1 MDKRKGNTDLT
12 EGKVWKVI
20 VRFALP
26 LLVGNLLQQFYN
38 ITDSIIVGQFL
49 GKEALAAV
57 SASFFIYYFIISL
70 VIGVGSGTTVVISQ
84 LFGAKQ
90 YQKVQLAFSSF
101 FIFML
106 VGGIILSIA
115 GIIFA
120 EPVFR
125 LTNTPE
131 EVIPQ
136 AVAYFR
142 IYIGGTFLFVTFN
155 SIISILRG
163 VGESVRPMLF
173 ILITTVL
180 NIAFD
185 LLFILVFK
193 WGIEGAAR
201 ATVVSQGIGMCIALA
216 YVNNT
221 HPLLSIKKQDML
233 FDWKLFKESLKIG
246 LPTSVQQCAIALGLI
261 ALLGIVNS
269 FGTNTLTAYGAAGKI
284 DTIITQAVLTLSGA
298 LAAFCGQN
306 IGAGRLDR
314 VKKGVQ
320 FTMYTNIA
328 LGLLTFAAVYLF
340 GNEMMRI
347 FTKDIDVVAIGKE
360 YLLII
365 GGFFIVHGALNVYN
379 GALRGAGDTLF
390 PMITSLVCLWL
401 IRIPLA
407 YYLSSWLGRNGIWWA
422 IGISITIGLIVTFV
436 YYKIGFWKRRRR
448 IYEYNTLSITWNL
461 IYIFNDYFRKCVG
474 FFL

>member
-125 LTNTPE
+125 LPNTPE

-284 DTIITQAVLTLSGA
+284 DTIITQAILTLSGA

-448 IYEYNTLSITWNL
+448 IYEL
-461 IYIFNDYFRKCVG
+461 
-474 FFL
+474 

>member
-1 MDKRKGNTDLT
+1 MNKSKGNTDLT
-12 EGKVWKVI
+12 KGKVWKVI

-26 LLVGNLLQQFYN
+26 LLIGNLLQQLYN
-38 ITDSIIVGQFL
+38 VTDSVIVGQFL

-57 SASFFIYYFIISL
+57 SASFFIYYFIISF
-70 VIGVGSGTTVVISQ
+70 VIGVGSGTSVVISQ

-90 YQKVQLAFSSF
+90 FQKVQLAFSSF

-106 VGGIILSIA
+106 VGGVILSIT

-163 VGESVRPMLF
+163 VGESVRPMIF
-173 ILITTVL
+173 ILITTIL
-180 NIAFD
+180 NILLD

-201 ATVVSQGIGMCIALA
+201 ATVIAQGIGMCVALA

-233 FDWKLFKESLKIG
+233 FDGKLFKESLKIG

-284 DTIITQAVLTLSGA
+284 DTIITQAILTLSGA

-314 VKKGVQ
+314 VKKGLR
-320 FTMYTNIA
+320 FTMYANIV

-340 GNEMMRI
+340 GDAMMRI
-347 FTKDIDVVAIGKE
+347 FTNDADVIVIGKE

-365 GGFFIVHGALNVYN
+365 CGFFIVHGALNVYN

-390 PMITSLVCLWL
+390 PMVTSLVCLWI

-407 YYLSSWLGRNGIWWA
+407 YYLSSWLGRSGIWWA
-422 IGISITIGLIVTFV
+422 IVASITIGLIVTFI
-436 YYKIGFWKRRRR
+436 YYKTGIWKRRC
-448 IYEYNTLSITWNL
+448 IIKNETSP
-461 IYIFNDYFRKCVG
+461 
-474 FFL
+474 

>member
-49 GKEALAAV
+49 GKETLAAV

-284 DTIITQAVLTLSGA
+284 DTIITQAILTLSGA

-448 IYEYNTLSITWNL
+448 IYEL
-461 IYIFNDYFRKCVG
+461 
-474 FFL
+474 

>member
-49 GKEALAAV
+49 GKEALAAA

-284 DTIITQAVLTLSGA
+284 DTIITQAILTLSGA

-436 YYKIGFWKRRRR
+436 YYKMGFWKRRRR
-448 IYEYNTLSITWNL
+448 IYEL
-461 IYIFNDYFRKCVG
+461 
-474 FFL
+474 

>member
-20 VRFALP
+20 VRFAVP

-284 DTIITQAVLTLSGA
+284 DTIITQAILTLSGA

-347 FTKDIDVVAIGKE
+347 FTKDIDVVSIGKE

-436 YYKIGFWKRRRR
+436 YYKMGFWKRRRR
-448 IYEYNTLSITWNL
+448 IYEL
-461 IYIFNDYFRKCVG
+461 
-474 FFL
+474 

>member
-1 MDKRKGNTDLT
+1 MTHDLT
-12 EGKVWKVI
+12 HGSVWKVI

-26 LLVGNLLQQFYN
+26 LLIGNLLQQLYN
-38 ITDSIIVGQFL
+38 VTDSIIVGQFL

-70 VIGVGSGTTVVISQ
+70 VIGVGSGTSVVVSQ
-84 LFGAKQ
+84 FFGAKQ
-90 YQKVQLAFSSF
+90 YDKVQRAFSSF

-106 VGGIILSIA
+106 VAGIALSIA

-120 EPVFR
+120 EPIFR

-131 EVIPQ
+131 EVIPD

-163 VGESVRPMLF
+163 VGESVRPMIF
-173 ILITTVL
+173 IFITTIL
-180 NIAFD
+180 NIVLD
-185 LLFILVFK
+185 LLFIVGFH

-201 ATVVSQGIGMCIALA
+201 ATVIAQGIGMCIALG

-221 HPLLSIKKQDML
+221 HPLLSIKKQDLL
-233 FDWKLFKESLKIG
+233 FDMKLFKEGLKIG

-269 FGTNTLTAYGAAGKI
+269 FGTDTLTAYGAAGKI

-306 IGAGRLDR
+306 IGAGRFDR
-314 VKKGVQ
+314 VRKGLR
-320 FTMYTNIA
+320 FTMLVNVIFS
-328 LGLLTFAAVYLF
+328 LITFTAIYFF
-340 GNEMMRI
+340 GEEMMRA
-347 FTKDIDVVAIGKE
+347 FTNDPAVIAIGKE

-365 GGFFIVHGALNVYN
+365 GGFFIVHGALNIYN
-379 GALRGAGDTLF
+379 GALRGAGDTIF
-390 PMITSLVCLWL
+390 TMATSLLCLWL

-407 YYLSSWLGRNGIWWA
+407 YQLSARYGRQGIWWA
-422 IGISITIGLIVTFV
+422 IGISIAIGLVITYI
-436 YYKIGFWKRRRR
+436 YYKMDIWKKR
-448 IYEYNTLSITWNL
+448 
-461 IYIFNDYFRKCVG
+461 CVVK
-474 FFL
+474 

>member
-20 VRFALP
+20 VRFAVP

-70 VIGVGSGTTVVISQ
+70 VNGVGSGTTVVISQ

-284 DTIITQAVLTLSGA
+284 DTIITQAILTLSGA

-436 YYKIGFWKRRRR
+436 YYKMGFWKRRRR
-448 IYEYNTLSITWNL
+448 IYEL
-461 IYIFNDYFRKCVG
+461 
-474 FFL
+474 

>member
-12 EGKVWKVI
+12 EGEVWKVI

-284 DTIITQAVLTLSGA
+284 DTIITQAILTLSGA

-448 IYEYNTLSITWNL
+448 IYEL
-461 IYIFNDYFRKCVG
+461 
-474 FFL
+474 

>member
-163 VGESVRPMLF
+163 VGETVRPMLF

-284 DTIITQAVLTLSGA
+284 DTIITQAILTLSGA

-314 VKKGVQ
+314 VKKGVR

-390 PMITSLVCLWL
+390 PMITSLICLWL

-436 YYKIGFWKRRRR
+436 YYKMGFWKRRRR
-448 IYEYNTLSITWNL
+448 IYEL
-461 IYIFNDYFRKCVG
+461 
-474 FFL
+474 

>member
-1 MDKRKGNTDLT
+1 MTVGT
-12 EGKVWKVI
+12 VWEVI

-57 SASFFIYYFIISL
+57 SASFFIYYFIISF

-84 LFGAKQ
+84 LFGARQ
-90 YQKVQLAFSSF
+90 YPKVQLAFSSF

-106 VGGIILSIA
+106 IGGVVLSIA

-125 LTNTPE
+125 LTHTPE

-173 ILITTVL
+173 ILATTVL

-185 LLFILVFK
+185 LLFILVFD

-201 ATVVSQGIGMCIALA
+201 ATVISQGIGMCLALG
-216 YVNNT
+216 YVDNT

-233 FDWKLFKESLKIG
+233 FDWQLFKESLKIG

-284 DTIITQAVLTLSGA
+284 DTIITQSVLTLSGA

-306 IGAGRLDR
+306 IGAGKLDR
-314 VKKGVQ
+314 VKKGVR
-320 FTMYTNIA
+320 FTMYTNVV
-328 LGLLTFAAVYLF
+328 LGLLTFTAVYLF
-340 GNEMMRI
+340 GDEMMKV
-347 FTKDIDVVAIGKE
+347 FTNDADVVSIGKE

-379 GALRGAGDTLF
+379 GALKGAGDTLF

-407 YYLSSWLGRNGIWWA
+407 YYLSARLGRCGIWWA
-422 IGISITIGLIVTFV
+422 IGISITIGLLVTFV
-436 YYKIGFWKRRRR
+436 YYKRGRWKRRRR
-448 IYEYNTLSITWNL
+448 EIYEL
-461 IYIFNDYFRKCVG
+461 
-474 FFL
+474 

>member
-20 VRFALP
+20 VRFAVP

-163 VGESVRPMLF
+163 VGESVRPNAVHSDYDSPEHCVRLALHTRIQMGYRGSCSCDCRFAGNRYVYSPGVCKQYAPLA
-173 ILITTVL
+173 IHQKARYAVRLETVQR
-180 NIAFD
+180 
-185 LLFILVFK
+185 
-193 WGIEGAAR
+193 E
-201 ATVVSQGIGMCIALA
+201 
-216 YVNNT
+216 
-221 HPLLSIKKQDML
+221 
-233 FDWKLFKESLKIG
+233 LKNR
-246 LPTSVQQCAIALGLI
+246 TADKRTACAIALGLI

-284 DTIITQAVLTLSGA
+284 DTIITQAILTLSGA

-436 YYKIGFWKRRRR
+436 YYKMGFWKRRRR
-448 IYEYNTLSITWNL
+448 IYEL
-461 IYIFNDYFRKCVG
+461 
-474 FFL
+474 

>member
-20 VRFALP
+20 VRYALP

-284 DTIITQAVLTLSGA
+284 DTIITQAILTLSGA

-448 IYEYNTLSITWNL
+448 IYEL
-461 IYIFNDYFRKCVG
+461 
-474 FFL
+474 

>member
-20 VRFALP
+20 VRFAVP

-163 VGESVRPMLF
+163 VGESVGPMLF

-284 DTIITQAVLTLSGA
+284 DTIITQAILTLSGA

-436 YYKIGFWKRRRR
+436 YYKMGFWKRRRR
-448 IYEYNTLSITWNL
+448 IYEL
-461 IYIFNDYFRKCVG
+461 
-474 FFL
+474 

>member
-20 VRFALP
+20 IRFALP
-26 LLVGNLLQQFYN
+26 LLIGNLLQQFYN

-284 DTIITQAVLTLSGA
+284 DTIITQAILTLSGA

-448 IYEYNTLSITWNL
+448 IYEL
-461 IYIFNDYFRKCVG
+461 
-474 FFL
+474 

>member
-20 VRFALP
+20 VRFAVP

-379 GALRGAGDTLF
+379 GALRGAGDTWF

-448 IYEYNTLSITWNL
+448 IYEL
-461 IYIFNDYFRKCVG
+461 
-474 FFL
+474 

>member
-20 VRFALP
+20 VRFAVP

-284 DTIITQAVLTLSGA
+284 DTIITQAILTLSGA

-422 IGISITIGLIVTFV
+422 IGFRITIGLLVPFV
-436 YYKIGFWKRRRR
+436 YYKMGFWKRRRR
-448 IYEYNTLSITWNL
+448 IYEL
-461 IYIFNDYFRKCVG
+461 
-474 FFL
+474 

>member
-180 NIAFD
+180 NSAFD

-284 DTIITQAVLTLSGA
+284 DTIITQAILTLSGA

-448 IYEYNTLSITWNL
+448 IYEL
-461 IYIFNDYFRKCVG
+461 
-474 FFL
+474 

>member
-26 LLVGNLLQQFYN
+26 LLDGNLLQQFYN

-448 IYEYNTLSITWNL
+448 IYEL
-461 IYIFNDYFRKCVG
+461 
-474 FFL
+474 

>member
-1 MDKRKGNTDLT
+1 MSDSFWERRH
-12 EGKVWKVI
+12 WQ
-20 VRFALP
+20 RYRLP
-26 LLVGNLLQQFYN
+26 YS
-38 ITDSIIVGQFL
+38 SI
-49 GKEALAAV
+49 
-57 SASFFIYYFIISL
+57 
-70 VIGVGSGTTVVISQ
+70 VGSGTTVVISQ

-284 DTIITQAVLTLSGA
+284 DTIITQAILTLSGA

-314 VKKGVQ
+314 VKKGVR

-436 YYKIGFWKRRRR
+436 YYKMGFWKRRRR
-448 IYEYNTLSITWNL
+448 IYEL
-461 IYIFNDYFRKCVG
+461 
-474 FFL
+474 

>member
-155 SIISILRG
+155 SIISIVRG

-347 FTKDIDVVAIGKE
+347 FTKDIDVVVIGKE

-448 IYEYNTLSITWNL
+448 IYEL
-461 IYIFNDYFRKCVG
+461 
-474 FFL
+474 

>member
-20 VRFALP
+20 VRFAVP

-185 LLFILVFK
+185 LLFILVLK

-284 DTIITQAVLTLSGA
+284 DTIITQAILTLSGA

-436 YYKIGFWKRRRR
+436 YYKMGFWKRRRR
-448 IYEYNTLSITWNL
+448 IYEL
-461 IYIFNDYFRKCVG
+461 
-474 FFL
+474 

>member
-1 MDKRKGNTDLT
+1 MNKTDLT
-12 EGKVWKVI
+12 HGPVWKVI
-20 VRFALP
+20 IRFALP
-26 LLVGNLLQQFYN
+26 LLIGNLLQQLYN

-70 VIGVGSGTTVVISQ
+70 VIGVGSGTSVVVSQ
-84 LFGAKQ
+84 FFGAKQ
-90 YQKVQLAFSSF
+90 YDKVQKAFSSF

-106 VGGIILSIA
+106 VAGIALSIT

-120 EPVFR
+120 EPIFR

-136 AVAYFR
+136 AVAYFK

-155 SIISILRG
+155 SVISILRG
-163 VGESVRPMLF
+163 VGESVRPMIF
-173 ILITTVL
+173 ILITTLL
-180 NIAFD
+180 NIVLD
-185 LLFILVFK
+185 LLFIVGFG

-201 ATVVSQGIGMCIALA
+201 ATVISQGIGMCVALG

-221 HPLLSIKKQDML
+221 HPLLSIKKRDLL
-233 FDWKLFKESLKIG
+233 FDMKLFKEGLKIG
-246 LPTSVQQCAIALGLI
+246 LPTSIQQCAIALGLI

-269 FGTNTLTAYGAAGKI
+269 FGTDTLTAYGAAGKI

-306 IGAGRLDR
+306 IGAGRFDR
-314 VKKGVQ
+314 VRKGLR
-320 FTMYTNIA
+320 FTMLVNIVF
-328 LGLLTFAAVYLF
+328 GIITFAAIYFF
-340 GNEMMRI
+340 GEEMMRA
-347 FTKDIDVVAIGKE
+347 FTNDPAVIAIGKE

-365 GGFFIVHGALNVYN
+365 GGFFIVHGTLNIYN

-390 PMITSLVCLWL
+390 TMATSLLCLWL

-407 YYLSSWLGRNGIWWA
+407 YQLSAWYGRQGIWWA
-422 IGISITIGLIVTFV
+422 IGISISIGLVITYI
-436 YYKIGFWKRRRR
+436 YYKMDIWKKR
-448 IYEYNTLSITWNL
+448 
-461 IYIFNDYFRKCVG
+461 CVVK
-474 FFL
+474 

>member
-284 DTIITQAVLTLSGA
+284 DTIITQAILTLSGA

-379 GALRGAGDTLF
+379 GALRGAGDTVF

-436 YYKIGFWKRRRR
+436 YYKMGFWKRRRR
-448 IYEYNTLSITWNL
+448 IYEL
-461 IYIFNDYFRKCVG
+461 
-474 FFL
+474 

>member
-20 VRFALP
+20 VRFAVP

-284 DTIITQAVLTLSGA
+284 DTIITQAILTLSGA

-314 VKKGVQ
+314 VKKGVR

-436 YYKIGFWKRRRR
+436 YYKMGFWKRRRR
-448 IYEYNTLSITWNL
+448 IYEL
-461 IYIFNDYFRKCVG
+461 
-474 FFL
+474 